1 MVPWSWWCYNG
12 WSCSWYWQL
21 EISEYQSEADV
32 DDGNA
37 ANLGDG
43 DDQQILA
50 HVTQYKAIPPSDI
63 QQVLAA

>member
-1 MVPWSWWCYNG
+1 
-12 WSCSWYWQL
+12 L